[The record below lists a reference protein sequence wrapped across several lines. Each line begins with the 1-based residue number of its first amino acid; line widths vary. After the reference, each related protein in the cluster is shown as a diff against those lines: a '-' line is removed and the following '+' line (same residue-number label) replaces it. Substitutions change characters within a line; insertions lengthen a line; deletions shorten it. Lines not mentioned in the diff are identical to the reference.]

1 MKSLEKS
8 LYILV
13 ALGIGGFFV
22 GSVIDVEFVYT
33 LAACV
38 AVWAGVFL
46 LFQRRKGDS
55 PTGKR

>member
-13 ALGIGGFFV
+13 ALGITGFFV
-22 GSVIDVEFVYT
+22 GSVIDVELVYT

-46 LFQRRKGDS
+46 VVQRLKRQQ
-55 PTGKR
+55 PTGK